1 MKRSTFITMT
11 VAAVSLPA
19 REFATIPNLFQKA
32 KPFKTKAGEGH
43 LYGHLKLRGINQ
55 NILDNKVSGTDTG
68 GGLAIFEQTS
78 LSPGKGVPTHVHFFQ
93 DEVFFIL
100 QGHFI
105 FQVAGEK
112 YDLVKGDSIFLPKN
126 IPHAWKQLS
135 EEGKMVVIFQ
145 PAGKMEMF
153 FKNIADL
160 DHDPSPAE
168 MEALFLDHEMKVV
181 GPPISS

>member
-78 LSPGKGVPTHVHFFQ
+78 LSPGKGSTDPCSFFSGRGVLYPPGSFHFS
-93 DEVFFIL
+93 
-100 QGHFI
+100 G
-105 FQVAGEK
+105 G
-112 YDLVKGDSIFLPKN
+112 
-126 IPHAWKQLS
+126 W
-135 EEGKMVVIFQ
+135 
-145 PAGKMEMF
+145 
-153 FKNIADL
+153 
-160 DHDPSPAE
+160 
-168 MEALFLDHEMKVV
+168 
-181 GPPISS
+181 